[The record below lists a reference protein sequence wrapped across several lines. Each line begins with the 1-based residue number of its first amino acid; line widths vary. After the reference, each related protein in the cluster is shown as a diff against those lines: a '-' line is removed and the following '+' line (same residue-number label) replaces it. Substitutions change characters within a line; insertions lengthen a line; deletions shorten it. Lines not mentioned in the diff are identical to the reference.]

1 MPDSPDM
8 SGRVLNDHAPWT
20 LGVEKL
26 GNFEFKLNSFLQS
39 ATWFYRLN
47 S

>member
-8 SGRVLNDHAPWT
+8 SGRVLNNHAPWT

-26 GNFEFKLNSFLQS
+26 GNFEFKLNSNLI
-39 ATWFYRLN
+39 
-47 S
+47 